1 MPHETYEAVI
11 GLEVHVQL
19 LTASKMFC
27 RCPNRFGAPPNTLVC
42 PVCLGYPGT
51 LPVVNGHAVDLA
63 VKLALALGCEVR
75 ERSVFAR
82 KNYFYPDLPKGYQIS
97 QYDRPLAENGDL
109 PLALSGKRVRIER
122 LHLEEDA
129 GKLLHEA
136 PGGGAL
142 PGESLVDFNR
152 CGVPL
157 VEIVSRPD
165 MASAAEA
172 QDYLQTLHQLLLYT
186 ETSDGSMEE
195 GSLRC
200 DANVS
205 VRKVGESRLGTKTEI
220 KNVNSFKNV
229 ARAIEHE
236 IERQIALLEGGGR
249 VTQETRSYDATAGV
263 TRLLRS
269 KEEAH
274 DYRYFPEPD
283 LPPLALAAERI
294 AAIARDLPELPW
306 ARRARFAEQYGLSAD
321 DARVLT
327 GARELADYY
336 EAAVAALPGDL
347 REGRGPKGVANWVMG
362 EVLREVNER
371 KLAAAEVERALP
383 PARLAALVAL
393 VEGVEGIEGGRLSGS
408 AAKEVLAGIWG
419 TAEEPAAAAE
429 RLGLLQVSDSAQIEG
444 WIAEVIA
451 EHAGP
456 IAQYRAGKTQT
467 LGFLVGQVMKRSGG
481 RAQPALVQQLLRQ
494 ALDGAAVAEPAR
506 PARLGSTEP
515 ARS

>member
-1 MPHETYEAVI
+1 MAHAADEGSYEAVI

-19 LTASKMFC
+19 LTATKMFC

-51 LPVVNGHAVDLA
+51 LPVPNRHAVDLA
-63 VKLALALGCEVR
+63 VRLALAIGCEVR
-75 ERSVFAR
+75 GTSVFAR

-97 QYDRPLAENGDL
+97 QFDRPLAEEGLL
-109 PLALSGKRVRIER
+109 PLSQHEKAVRVER

-142 PGESLVDFNR
+142 PGQSLVDFNR

-186 ETSDGSMEE
+186 ETSDGNMEE

-205 VRKVGESRLGTKTEI
+205 VRRRGETRLGTKAEV
-220 KNVNSFKNV
+220 KNVNSFRNV

-236 IERQIALLEGGGR
+236 IERQIAILEAGGR
-249 VTQETRSYDATAGV
+249 VAQETRSFDADTGT
-263 TRLLRS
+263 TRLMRS

-283 LPPLALAAERI
+283 LPPLVVAPERI
-294 AAIARDLPELPW
+294 AEIRAALPELPW
-306 ARRARFAEQYGLSAD
+306 RRRARLVSQYGLPAAD
-321 DARVLT
+321 AQVLA
-327 GARELADYY
+327 GSRELADYY
-336 EAAVAALPGDL
+336 EAAVAALPGN
-347 REGRGPKGVANWVMG
+347 PKGIANWVQG
-362 EVLREVNER
+362 EVLRDVKER
-371 KLAAAEVERALP
+371 KVELGETIP
-383 PARLAALVAL
+383 PGRLAALVGM
-393 VEGVEGIEGGRLSGS
+393 VDGGKISNS
-408 AAKEVLAGIWG
+408 AAKEVFAAVASAGEAG
-419 TAEEPAAAAE
+419 EDPAAAVE
-429 RLGLLQVSDSAQIEG
+429 RLGLAQVSDTSQIER
-444 WIAEVIA
+444 WIEEVVEQNPA
-451 EHAGP
+451 QV
-456 IAQYRAGKTQT
+456 AQYRAGKVQVA
-467 LGFLVGQVMKRSGG
+467 GFLVGQVMKRSGG
-481 RAQPALVQQLLRQ
+481 RAEPKTVQQLMRQ
-494 ALDGAAVAEPAR
+494 ALEQEPVR
-506 PARLGSTEP
+506 E
-515 ARS
+515 